1 MHPLSKKRFPVELFN
16 IFQIEWFSEV
26 SVSGLEC
33 VKGIIVPHAG
43 WTFSIHYFLWL
54 IRYSGRIA
62 AESFAHMQGMNVN
75 RVIVLGP
82 CHRYYTTYS
91 FLSMFTV

>member
-1 MHPLSKKRFPVELFN
+1 MHPLLKKRFPVVLFN

-43 WTFSIHYFLWL
+43 WTFSIHYFL
-54 IRYSGRIA
+54 
-62 AESFAHMQGMNVN
+62 
-75 RVIVLGP
+75 
-82 CHRYYTTYS
+82 
-91 FLSMFTV
+91 